1 MSIFTC
7 LTPTEPTDADRQ
19 AVEALF
25 LGAVELVTDLTVSAN
40 AWMVFGD
47 PQKVLNELEGL
58 LQRGTFVTGRLF
70 WMWTRGG
77 KHTSTSFD
85 DVNALIRD
93 LRGRLKRKQGRSPH
107 TPLTY
112 EDNT

>member
-1 MSIFTC
+1 MSTFTC

-25 LGAVELVTDLTVSAN
+25 LGTVELVTDLTVSAN

-47 PQKVLNELEGL
+47 PQKVLDELEGL
-58 LQRGTFVTGRLF
+58 LQRGTFVRGRVF
-70 WMWTRGG
+70 WVRTRGG

-85 DVNALIRD
+85 DVNALIRN
-93 LRGRLKRKQGRSPH
+93 LRGRLKRKQGRSQH
-107 TPLTY
+107 KPLTWR
-112 EDNT
+112 TTT